1 MKYLFLQVLRFIVF
15 LVLLAVY
22 SGCGKQVISYR
33 VIDASLLHC
42 KEDTVVRDSI
52 IYHPV
57 RLDEKGAILPWYSS
71 DLGLSYDIVIKLVWD
86 FWDNMEIDSNGVKYY
101 MNHQVWRPEHDKRGL
116 GGDQV
121 NMALSSWDLLYNYT
135 GNPAVIENM
144 RYMADYYIAH
154 SLSESTFAWPNIP
167 YPYNCDIHSGE
178 YDGDMVIGKGY
189 VQPDKAGSF
198 GWELTKLYKK
208 TGEQKYL
215 NIAIKIANTLAEK
228 IKVGDH
234 EYSPWPFK
242 VHAETGKVGHYRSGD
257 KLLPSTYTSNY
268 TGALEMFNALISLG
282 VGNTVAY
289 KKSFDITLDWMKEF
303 PAKTNKWGPFFE
315 DVPVWSDTQI
325 NAITY
330 AMFLMEHPVYDTN
343 WEQTVKSIF
352 GWVHKELGNKEFM
365 KYDVFCTNEQTAYR
379 VPGNSHSSR
388 QASVEILY
396 WSLTGDTTYLAN
408 AIRELSWATYMVDWD
423 GKNFYPRDDIWLT
436 DGYGDYVRHYIRAM
450 SAAPQLAPANS
461 DHLLKTSS
469 IVKQINYNPSSIIY
483 NVFDDFSEEIFRLTL
498 KPKEIRV
505 NDLMLERIFD
515 DSAEGW
521 LWQPLDEGGILKI
534 KQARGNK
541 IEIIK

>member
-1 MKYLFLQVLRFIVF
+1 MKITYKIVTIILFIAICLH
-15 LVLLAVY
+15 
-22 SGCGKQVISYR
+22 GCVRPVEFCRTIDNRLIHSSQNTVI
-33 VIDASLLHC
+33 C
-42 KEDTVVRDSI
+42 DSI

-57 RLDEKGAILPWYSS
+57 RLDGEGAILPWFSP
-71 DLGLSYDIVIKLVWD
+71 DLGQSYDTIIKLVWN

-135 GNPAVIENM
+135 GNPVIIENM

-167 YPYNCDIHSGE
+167 YPYNCDLYSGE

-189 VQPDKAGSF
+189 TQPDKAGSL
-198 GWELTKLYKK
+198 GWELIKLYKK

-215 NIAIKIANTLAEK
+215 NVAIKIADTLAEK
-228 IKVGDH
+228 VQVGDNDC
-234 EYSPWPFK
+234 SPWPFK
-242 VHAETGKVGHYRSGD
+242 VHAGTGGLGHYKSGD
-257 KLLPSTYTSNY
+257 KLLPSTYTTNY
-268 TGALEMFNALISLG
+268 TGTIEMFNALIALG
-282 VGNTVAY
+282 IGDTAIY
-289 KKSFDITLDWMKEF
+289 RKSVDLTLDWLKKY

-315 DVPVWSDTQI
+315 DIPVWSDTQI

-343 WEQTVKSIF
+343 WEQTVKGIF
-352 GWVHKELGNKEFM
+352 EWVHKELGNNEFQ
-365 KYDVFCTNEQTAYR
+365 KYGVFCTNEQTVYR

-388 QASVEILY
+388 QASIELLY
-396 WSLTGDTTYLAN
+396 WSLTGDTTYLSN

-423 GKNFYPRDDIWLT
+423 GKNLYPRDDIWLT
-436 DGYGDYVRHYIRAM
+436 DGYGDYIRHYIRAM
-450 SAAPQLAPANS
+450 AAAPQLAPANS

-469 IVKQINYNPSSIIY
+469 IVKEISYKPYIIGYKIFDSS
-483 NVFDDFSEEIFRLTL
+483 SEEIFRLTS
-498 KPKEIRV
+498 KPKEVKV
-505 NDLMLERIFD
+505 NGIGLKRIFD
-515 DSAEGW
+515 VSAEGW
-521 LWQPLDEGGILKI
+521 SWQPLDKGGILKI
-534 KQARGNK
+534 KQAGGNK